1 MKIQESSGPETFS
14 KRETYLQK
22 HTSEELSQTLDKENT
37 TYFQTYVKLYSGAAS
52 NTVKNH
58 IKIDKDMEMLQ
69 ENENI
74 DK

>member
-37 TYFQTYVKLYSGAAS
+37 TYFQTYVKLYSGAVS

-58 IKIDKDMEMLQ
+58 IKIEMLQ